1 MSGEQYRLFQAA
13 KKALR
18 RDPEL
23 TDEQVAEAI
32 GIPARV
38 ISLGGRE
45 RDTIRQARSDVA
57 ASTDDLT
64 RWETDGGA
72 A

>member
-45 RDTIRQARSDVA
+45 LDTVRQARSDVA